1 MAGTSIPA
9 VLPQDLQQQ
18 YEEQRVAIR
27 ARLADFAAVP
37 PEEYFYELCYC
48 LCTPQSKAVHAYAV
62 VERLREGRFMELGW
76 DPTPVLRDPATYIR
90 FHTTKGARLLAAR
103 ESWPEIARALA
114 TPMPPEEIRDWLV
127 RAVNGFGMKEASHFL
142 RNIGRRGL
150 AIIDRH
156 LLTNLVVCG
165 VYRSIPPVHS
175 PKRYR
180 TIERRFRSFSERVGI
195 DMDELDLLFWSKQAG
210 LILK

>member
-1 MAGTSIPA
+1 MAGASIPN
-9 VLPQDLQQQ
+9 VLPADLQLQ
-18 YEEQRVAIR
+18 YEAQREAIR
-27 ARLADFAAVP
+27 ARLADFTAVP
-37 PEEYFYELCYC
+37 PEAYFYELCYC

-62 VERLREGRFMELGW
+62 VERLRDGRFMELGW

-103 ESWPEIARALA
+103 ESWPEIAHALA

-127 RAVNGFGMKEASHFL
+127 GAVNGFGMKEASHFL

-156 LLTNLVVCG
+156 LLTNLVACG
-165 VYRSIPPVHS
+165 VYRVIPPLHTH
-175 PKRYR
+175 KRYR
-180 TIERRFRSFSERVGI
+180 TIERRFRSFSQRVGI